1 MARVPSLPSHA
12 AQHAPHRRSSGGYA
26 VRCAG
31 GADGRRRP
39 RDVRVRSVADPTPP
53 HPMRRPAPAGLPH
66 CAVPP
71 RLSSRSF
78 GVRFLWYTLP
88 RSAAVSTDRN
98 DTAASNGV
106 RHPHCF
112 VFAVWFAL
120 VLTGTGR
127 LDPMA
132 PGTLGPKLNYR
143 RVLPSTHV
151 AHAQSR
157 PALRTHRR
165 LRWLGFS

>member
-1 MARVPSLPSHA
+1 MRHSMRRTGA
-12 AQHAPHRRSSGGYA
+12 AA
-26 VRCAG
+26 VG
-31 GADGRRRP
+31 TP
-39 RDVRVRSVADPTPP
+39 RDVQVELMDEGGLVTFEYGARPTPP
-53 HPMRRPAPAGLPH
+53 HPIRCGGLRRRGYPT

-78 GVRFLWYTLP
+78 GGLFLRYTLP
-88 RSAAVSTDRN
+88 RSAAVSTDRD

-132 PGTLGPKLNYR
+132 PGTLGPN
-143 RVLPSTHV
+143 
-151 AHAQSR
+151 
-157 PALRTHRR
+157 
-165 LRWLGFS
+165 